1 MKCQSLSVFYY
12 WRFQGSASS
21 VARSLWCLV
30 ADVVF
35 FLCLSC
41 CVWCVLPSSV
51 ITSLGKN
58 ELIALL
64 CVDLNVCASVKVC
77 FLFLLMSLLGV
88 SWSSGHLLYN
98 SDVVQ
103 LIFVAKETH
112 TRRQTERERQ
122 TDRQRQRQRKRERE
136 RAMITYLTETVRN
149 ALILDHIFQHFV
161 SSGLTLFGWRASLVL
176 HF

>member
-1 MKCQSLSVFYY
+1 MLLVLLVLC
-12 WRFQGSASS
+12 GA
-21 VARSLWCLV
+21 LWLML
-30 ADVVF
+30 F
-35 FLCLSC
+35 LLCLSCLSPYC
-41 CVWCVLPSSV
+41 CVWCVLPSTV

-103 LIFVAKETH
+103 LIFVSKETH
-112 TRRQTERERQ
+112 TRRQTERERERERDRQ
-122 TDRQRQRQRKRERE
+122 TDRQAERERE
-136 RAMITYLTETVRN
+136 RERE
-149 ALILDHIFQHFV
+149 
-161 SSGLTLFGWRASLVL
+161 REP
-176 HF
+176 